1 MTFLLTLLMVWPLG
15 AQPKPTLQ
23 PKDYGRFEN
32 LGAAR
37 LSPNGRWL
45 AYPAS
50 RVNEI
55 NELRIRRTERDST
68 RTTPF
73 GTQPAFSA
81 NSRWLAWTIGIPAD
95 ERRRLEKDK
104 KPVRLG
110 VGLLDLEKET
120 ERSFPTNAGFG
131 FDATGKY
138 LAVLGYPPEEPKGKG
153 ADLKLVD
160 LAAGTEFTIGN
171 VTEYAWSK
179 AGSLAAFIVSTG
191 ADAGNGVQVYD
202 AASGRLQNL
211 DGSGSAYHQL
221 AWRKGGADLAF
232 YRSTDL
238 ASKKSTRQALSA
250 WRGLDGPRPTR
261 FELDPAAAG
270 VVDTLEVV
278 EHRKPEWADD
288 GRRIAF
294 GLRPV
299 EPKPSPDSSKVE
311 LATMQIW
318 HSTDVQIIPGQK
330 ARAAADGR
338 RTLLAVWEPDTRRVV
353 VGSSDLMEDG
363 TVVPGF
369 EAMVERVRGPYPWGT
384 MFGRPYTDVWTTD
397 LTTGRRTRALEKV
410 RYSWESPGGKYLLWF
425 NGKDYW
431 TQDLKTGG
439 RVCLTKGLPAAFADT
454 ASDTPTDLL
463 PPHGVAGWMEGDR
476 AVLLNDEYDVWR
488 ISPDGTGPIRLTNGL
503 ADSTVHRVVQPL
515 SEQKAFSTTAPLY
528 FSLHGEWTEKRGYA
542 RLEAGK
548 SLVRL
553 IFEDQLI
560 GSLAKAD
567 SAGVFLYR
575 AEARDNSPDYFV
587 AGPDLSQPTQVS
599 RTNPFMAD
607 YAWGKTRLVEFQNE
621 RGRRLQSVLLYPAGY
636 DSTRRYP
643 MIVYTYEM
651 LSDQAHNFQ
660 VPSEQS
666 YYNFTTWTQQGYFVL
681 MPDIVF
687 RARDPG
693 VAVLETLKPA
703 VAKIVSL
710 GLIDP
715 KRVGLIGHSWGGYI
729 AAFVPTRTDLFAA
742 SVAGAPLTDFVSF
755 MGQIHWT
762 PGTAELDHW
771 ETGQA
776 RMEVPYWEDPAAHER
791 NSPVH
796 KVKDMKTPLLL
807 AHGDKDGVV
816 EFFQSTE
823 FYNFARRAGKQV
835 VLLVYEGENHGFVSR
850 PNQVDYHRR
859 ILEWFGHYLKGEP
872 AAAWITKGTPLNRL
886 PQEIKR
892 VANP

>member
-1 MTFLLTLLMVWPLG
+1 MILLLLLAALPLA
-15 AQPKPTLQ
+15 AQTKPTLQ
-23 PKDYGRFEN
+23 AKDYGRFEN

-37 LSPNGRWL
+37 LSPNGRWMV
-45 AYPAS
+45 YGIT
-50 RVNEI
+50 RVNEQ
-55 NELRIRRTERDST
+55 NELRIRRIDRDST
-68 RTTPF
+68 RTASF
-73 GTQPAFSA
+73 GSQPAFSA

-104 KPVRLG
+104 KSVRLS
-110 VGLLDLEKET
+110 VGLLDLEKQT
-120 ERSFPTNAGFG
+120 ERAFSTNASFS
-131 FDATGKY
+131 FDATGRY
-138 LAVLGYPPEEPKGKG
+138 LAVLGYPPDEPKGKG

-160 LAAGTEFTIGN
+160 LAAGTEFSIGN
-171 VTEYAWSK
+171 VAEYAWSK
-179 AGSLAAFIVSTG
+179 AGSLAAFVVSTG
-191 ADAGNGVQVYD
+191 TDAGNGVQVYD
-202 AASGRLQNL
+202 ASSGRLQSL

-221 AWRKGGADLAF
+221 AWRKGAADVAF
-232 YRSTDL
+232 YRSGEP
-238 ASKKSTRQALSA
+238 ASKKSTRHVLFA
-250 WRGLDGPRPTR
+250 WRGLDGSRPSR
-261 FELDPAAAG
+261 LELDPAALG
-270 VVDTLEVV
+270 VADTLEVV

-288 GRRIAF
+288 GLRIAF
-294 GLRPV
+294 GLRRA
-299 EPKPSPDSSKVE
+299 EPKPSEDSSKVE
-311 LATMQIW
+311 LAAMQIW
-318 HSTDVQIIPGQK
+318 HSTDVQIVPGQK

-338 RTLLAVWEPDTRRVV
+338 RTLLAVWEPDAKRVV
-353 VGSSDLMEDG
+353 VAGSDVMEDG
-363 TVVPGF
+363 SVVPGF
-369 EAMVERVRGPYPWGT
+369 QFAVERVRGPYPWGT
-384 MFGRPYTDVWTTD
+384 MFGRPYADVWTTD
-397 LTTGRRTRALEKV
+397 LTTSQRTRALEKV

-425 NGKDYW
+425 DGKDFW
-431 TQDLKTGG
+431 THDIKTGA
-439 RVCLTKGLPAAFADT
+439 RVSLTKGLPAAFADT

-463 PPHGVAGWMEGDR
+463 PPHGVAGWMDGDR
-476 AVLLNDEYDVWR
+476 AVLLYDEYDVWR

-503 ADSTVHRVVQPL
+503 VDSTVYRVVQPM
-515 SEQKAFSTTAPLY
+515 SEQKAFSNTAPLY
-528 FSLHGEWTEKRGYA
+528 FSLHGEWSEKRGYA
-542 RLEAGK
+542 RLDAGGPAIR
-548 SLVRL
+548 LV
-553 IFEDQLI
+553 FEDRSI
-560 GSLAKAD
+560 GGLAKAD
-567 SAGVFLYR
+567 SATVFVYR
-575 AEARDNSPDYFV
+575 AEARDDSPDYFV
-587 AGPDLSQPTQVS
+587 AGADLSRPIQVS

-621 RGRRLQSVLLYPAGY
+621 PGRRLQSVLLYPAGY

-666 YYNFTTWTQQGYFVL
+666 YYNFTAWTQQGYFVL

-703 VAKIVSL
+703 VAKIASM

-715 KRVGLIGHSWGGYI
+715 TRVGLIGHSWGGYI
-729 AAFVPTRTDLFAA
+729 AAYVPTRTDLFAA

-762 PGTAELDHW
+762 PGFAEVDHW

-791 NSPVH
+791 NSPIH
-796 KVKDMKTPLLL
+796 KVQDLKTPLLL

-892 VANP
+892 VAKP